1 MVVIKNKHKIPV
13 PEHLNE
19 QFFTDTLE
27 EGLRESKVTL
37 KEINLDWGSNPGNNY
52 CSAIYRVKL
61 TFTKW
66 IDGEESAE
74 AELLSLIVKVI
85 PISQATQLLQDAGV
99 FIKEKQTYTDVLPR
113 LEILSNGDAFGP
125 R

>member
-1 MVVIKNKHKIPV
+1 
-13 PEHLNE
+13 
-19 QFFTDTLE
+19 
-27 EGLRESKVTL
+27 
-37 KEINLDWGSNPGNNY
+37 
-52 CSAIYRVKL
+52 VKL

-99 FIKEKQTYTDVLPR
+99 FIKEKQTYIDVLPR
-113 LEILSNGDAFGP
+113 LEILSNRDVFGP